1 VFSVNN
7 FSSGFAVK
15 LDAMLDYR
23 AARGYKRETYLRSLI
38 KFDGFCVERFPYATE
53 LTREIVHAWVD
64 SETISPR
71 GLTGAAATIRQFG
84 KYLNAVD
91 EEAYILPDKF
101 APSRTAFVPYNFTDD
116 ELSRL
121 FREIDRLP
129 PDRTEPF
136 LCEIAPVLLRL
147 IYTCGLRPN
156 EGRELLT
163 GNINIDSGEI
173 LIKKTKR
180 KKERI
185 VVMSDDMAAMCRLYD
200 TRRNIF
206 CNNSPYFFPAND
218 GNAIG
223 NAKILAALNKAWTA
237 ATCTPQNPVPRSIR
251 VYDLRHRFASVCLNR
266 WLDEGKKLMAMLP
279 YLRTYMGHGKL
290 SETAY
295 YIHIL
300 PENLIKSPAIDW
312 NVFNA
317 MFPEVTL

>member
-1 VFSVNN
+1 VSVFN
-7 FSSGFAVK
+7 SGFADK

-23 AARGYKRETYLRSLI
+23 TARGYKRETYLRGLL
-38 KFDGFCVERFPYATE
+38 KFDKFCVEHFPETTE
-53 LTREIVHAWVD
+53 LTREVVHAWVD
-64 SETISPR
+64 GATVTPR

-84 KYLNAVD
+84 KYLNAID

-116 ELSRL
+116 ELSIL
-121 FREIDRLP
+121 FMEIDRLP
-129 PDRTEPF
+129 PYSTEPF
-136 LCEIAPVLLRL
+136 LHEIVPVLFRL

-163 GNINIDSGEI
+163 ENIDLVSGEI
-173 LIKKTKR
+173 TVKKTKH

-185 VVMSDDMAAMCRLYD
+185 VVMSDDMLAMCRRYD
-200 TRRNIF
+200 ARRNIF
-206 CNNSPYFFPAND
+206 CNGSPYFFPAGD

-223 NAKILAALNKAWTA
+223 SIKILAALNKAWTA

-251 VYDLRHRFASVCLNR
+251 VYDFRHRFASACLIR
-266 WLDEGKKLMAMLP
+266 WLDEGKDLMAMLP
-279 YLRTYMGHGKL
+279 YLRAYMGHGNL

-300 PENLIKSPAIDW
+300 PENLVKSPAIDW
-312 NVFNA
+312 GVFNA
-317 MFPEVTL
+317 MFPEVTV